1 MMYFTITTALLA
13 ALLFIPTS
21 RLVFVLSVR
30 RVERRTKTKLTP
42 EEVAGQRRRA
52 RFVALLLVIPF
63 AFLFNYNLMFT
74 VIKNLSG
81 GPG

>member
-1 MMYFTITTALLA
+1 MYFILTTVLLA
-13 ALLFIPTS
+13 ALLFIPAS

-30 RVERRTKTKLTP
+30 RVERRTKTKLGP
-42 EEVAGQRRRA
+42 EEIAGQRRRA

-63 AFLFNYNLMFT
+63 ALLFNYNLMFAIMKT
-74 VIKNLSG
+74 LTG